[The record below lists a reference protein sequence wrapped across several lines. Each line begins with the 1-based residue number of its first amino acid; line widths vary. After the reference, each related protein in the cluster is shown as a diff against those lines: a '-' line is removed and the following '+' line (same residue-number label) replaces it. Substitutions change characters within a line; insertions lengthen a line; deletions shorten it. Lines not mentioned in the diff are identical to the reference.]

1 MPAELPRDSRGS
13 GGILII
19 DEHRTTKGTAM
30 ALPGELRKRREL
42 VAAMLLELQGN
53 RVALAELIG
62 N

>member
-1 MPAELPRDSRGS
+1 
-13 GGILII
+13 
-19 DEHRTTKGTAM
+19 M